1 MNTLT
6 AKPITQVCH
15 IVKGRVVEGAE
26 LEYGPP
32 HARFATPALDLD
44 ELVWSRQEP
53 GPAFDT
59 PLEEIL
65 AILAETAKWLE
76 RDPEGWVAKALENAM
91 RNNPMH
97 PRIMQRSYEM
107 MPRIFERDR
116 LLCQID
122 NELGGTQA
130 VDGWYPIENLV
141 SGRPARMRAF
151 PSRILH
157 VIAGNAPGVAAVSI
171 ARGAVTKAVNLI
183 KLPSN
188 DLFTAPAILRGIAA
202 VAPGHALARSFSAAY
217 WRGGDEKVES
227 LLMRPQFFDKLAAWG
242 GDSTLRSAKNYICPG
257 FELVSFDPK
266 TSISLIGREA
276 FAANEILAEV
286 ADKAAADATL
296 LEQLACASSRIQFVE
311 GSPAQVDRFAELL
324 QQRMGVERPLSTAE
338 GRPLASHLREEID
351 GLRGMSEYYKVWG
364 DYQGAGVVIRSEE
377 PVDFHPEGRVVNVV
391 PVKDLLHALPYV
403 NVATQTV
410 SIYPEQRKTQLRDLL
425 ASAGAQRVT
434 CIGGSGGMEAGLAHD
449 GFLPMSRLVRWIND
463 EG

>member
-1 MNTLT
+1 MNAPHNAPVT
-6 AKPITQVCH
+6 PVCH
-15 IVKGRVVEGAE
+15 IVKGRVVEGADH
-26 LEYGPP
+26 EYGPP
-32 HARFATPALDLD
+32 HARFSTPALNLD

-65 AILAETAKWLE
+65 DILGETSRWLE
-76 RDPEGWVAKALENAM
+76 RDPDGLLATALQHAL

-97 PRIMQRSYEM
+97 PKVMKQSYATL
-107 MPRIFERDR
+107 PRIFDRER
-116 LLCQID
+116 LLVQLE
-122 NELGGTQA
+122 NELGGSKA
-130 VDGWYPIENLV
+130 VEGWFPVNNLL

-171 ARGAVTKAVNLI
+171 ARGAITKAVNLI

-188 DLFTAPAILRGIAA
+188 DLFTAPAILRGLWA

-217 WRGGDEKVES
+217 WRGGDASVEG

-257 FELVSFDPK
+257 FELVAFDPK

-276 FAANEILAEV
+276 FASDATLADA
-286 ADKAAADATL
+286 ADKAAADATMI
-296 LEQLACASSRIQFVE
+296 EQLACASSRFQFVE
-311 GSPAQVDRFAELL
+311 GSVEDADRFAALL
-324 QQRMGVERPLSTAE
+324 QRRMGVERALNSAE
-338 GRPLASHLREEID
+338 GTPLAHHLREEIEA
-351 GLRGMSEYYKVWG
+351 LRAMPDYYRVWG
-364 DYQGAGVVIRSEE
+364 DYSGPGVVVRSEE

-391 PVKDLLHALPYV
+391 PVADLREAVQYV

-410 SIYPEQRKTQLRDLL
+410 SLYPPDRKVELRDAL
-425 ASAGAQRVT
+425 ASAGAQRIVNL
-434 CIGGSGGMEAGLAHD
+434 GASSGMEGGLAHD
-449 GFLPMSRLVRWIND
+449 GFLPLSRLVRWIND